1 MIVKDSELEIF
12 VACLKSLTRA
22 EQIDSQGP
30 AVPAARGESFATMIP
45 VRDPSS
51 QQGAVRMSCFFFIRG
66 ALVLWCSLLSV
77 PCFSFAMSLP
87 RIEPVLERSFLCAG
101 LFELDMED
109 IEDIDIPTSDLA

>member
-12 VACLKSLTRA
+12 VACLNSLTRA

-51 QQGAVRMSCFFFIRG
+51 QQGAVRMSCFFFPFV
-66 ALVLWCSLLSV
+66 VLWCFGAHCSLCLVSHLRCHF
-77 PCFSFAMSLP
+77 PGSGQF
-87 RIEPVLERSFLCAG
+87 
-101 LFELDMED
+101 
-109 IEDIDIPTSDLA
+109 